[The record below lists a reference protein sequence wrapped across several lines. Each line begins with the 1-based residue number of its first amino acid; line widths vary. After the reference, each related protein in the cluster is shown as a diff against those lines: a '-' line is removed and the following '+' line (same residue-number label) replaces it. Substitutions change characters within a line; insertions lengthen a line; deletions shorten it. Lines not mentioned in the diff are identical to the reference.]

1 MQKKRIFITTHT
13 LRLGGVERSLIGLLN
28 TIDYNRF
35 EVDLFLFLHDGEM
48 MPYIPKDV
56 NLLPEN
62 KTYAGLISSVKDN
75 LKWGNLNLLFAKQ
88 KAKSQA
94 KKFIKENNIQAQ
106 NLVYD
111 NYLQK
116 YSLKHL
122 PTITDQ
128 TYDLAISFLTPHYVT
143 AHKVNA
149 RKKIAWIHTDYS
161 FFEFDKKAELEMW
174 SAHDY
179 IASISD
185 NCTEGFL
192 KQFPELAPKIV
203 LIENV
208 LDTEFLKAQAD
219 EFSVKD
225 EMPTKT
231 DEFKLLSVGRFTHAK
246 NFDNVPEI
254 CKHLLDE
261 GFQVKWYLI
270 GYGGEEPKIR
280 ASIQEHGMEEH
291 VIILGKKD
299 NPYPY
304 MKACDVYIQP
314 SRFEGKAV
322 TVREAQAL
330 HKPVIITNFATSNSQ
345 LENGVDG
352 VIVPMENQA
361 CAEGIK
367 NLLENEQLREELSR
381 NCGEKDYS
389 NQSEINKLYVLIES

>member
-1 MQKKRIFITTHT
+1 MSKKKIFITTHT

-48 MPYIPKDV
+48 LPYIPEEV

-62 KTYAGLISSVKDN
+62 KKYAGLISSVKEN

-128 TYDLAISFLTPHYVT
+128 TYDLAISFLTPHHVT
-143 AHKVNA
+143 AHKINA
-149 RKKIAWIHTDYS
+149 KNKIAWIHTDYS
-161 FFEFDKKAELEMW
+161 FFEFDKSAEIEMW
-174 SAHDY
+174 NSYDY
-179 IASISD
+179 IASISED
-185 NCTEGFL
+185 CTQGFL

-208 LDTEFLKAQAD
+208 LDTKFLKSKANA
-219 EFSVKD
+219 FSVEA

-246 NFDNVPEI
+246 NFDNVAEI
-254 CKHLLDE
+254 CKYLLNS
-261 GFQVKWYLI
+261 GLKVKWYLI

-330 HKPVIITNFATSNSQ
+330 GKPVIITNFATSNSQ
-345 LENGVDG
+345 LENGIDG
-352 VIVPMENQA
+352 VIVPLENQA
-361 CAEGIK
+361 CANGIK
-367 NLLENEQLREELSR
+367 NVLENEQLRKKLSE
-381 NCGEKDYS
+381 NCNLRDYS
-389 NQSEINKLYVLIES
+389 NQSEINKLYALIE

>member
-28 TIDYNRF
+28 TIDYNQF

-48 MPYIPKDV
+48 MPYIPKEV

-62 KTYAGLISSVKDN
+62 KKYAGLISSVKEN

-88 KAKSQA
+88 KAKSKA

-149 RKKIAWIHTDYS
+149 QKKIAWIHTDYS
-161 FFEFDKKAELEMW
+161 FFEFDKSAEIVMW
-174 SAHDY
+174 NSYDY
-179 IASISD
+179 IASISED
-185 NCTEGFL
+185 CTQGFI
-192 KQFPELAPKIV
+192 KQFPELSSKII

-208 LDTEFLKAQAD
+208 LDTKFLKTKSNA
-219 EFSVKD
+219 FSVED
-225 EMPTKT
+225 EMPTLIG
-231 DEFKLLSVGRFTHAK
+231 EFKLLSVGRFSHQK

-261 GFQVKWYLI
+261 GFQIKWYLI
-270 GYGGEEPKIR
+270 GYGGEETKIR
-280 ASIQEHGMEEH
+280 ASIQEHDMEEH

-304 MKACDVYIQP
+304 MKASDVYIQP

-330 HKPVIITNFATSNSQ
+330 GKPVIITNFATSNSQ
-345 LENGVDG
+345 LENGIDG
-352 VIVPMENQA
+352 VIVPMDNQA
-361 CAEGIK
+361 CAKGIK
-367 NLLENEQLREELSR
+367 NVLENEQLREELSR
-381 NCGEKDYS
+381 NCSERDYS
-389 NQSEINKLYVLIES
+389 NQSEINKLYALIE

>member
-88 KAKSQA
+88 KAKSKA

-149 RKKIAWIHTDYS
+149 QNKIAWIHTDYS

-219 EFSVKD
+219 EFSVEDK
-225 EMPTKT
+225 MPTNAG
-231 DEFKLLSVGRFTHAK
+231 EFKFLSVGRFTHAK

-261 GFQVKWYLI
+261 GFQIKWYLL
-270 GYGGEEPKIR
+270 GYGGEETKIR

-304 MKACDVYIQP
+304 MKACDVYLQP

-345 LENGVDG
+345 LENGIDG
-352 VIVPMENQA
+352 VIVPMENQS
-361 CAEGIK
+361 CAKGIK
-367 NLLENEQLREELSR
+367 NVLENEQLREELSR
-381 NCGEKDYS
+381 NCSERDYS
-389 NQSEINKLYVLIES
+389 NQSEINKLYALIE

>member
-1 MQKKRIFITTHT
+1 
-13 LRLGGVERSLIGLLN
+13 
-28 TIDYNRF
+28 
-35 EVDLFLFLHDGEM
+35 
-48 MPYIPKDV
+48 
-56 NLLPEN
+56 
-62 KTYAGLISSVKDN
+62 
-75 LKWGNLNLLFAKQ
+75 
-88 KAKSQA
+88 
-94 KKFIKENNIQAQ
+94 
-106 NLVYD
+106 
-111 NYLQK
+111 
-116 YSLKHL
+116 
-122 PTITDQ
+122 
-128 TYDLAISFLTPHYVT
+128 
-143 AHKVNA
+143 
-149 RKKIAWIHTDYS
+149 
-161 FFEFDKKAELEMW
+161 MW

-225 EMPTKT
+225 EMPTNT

-261 GFQVKWYLI
+261 GFQVKWYLL
-270 GYGGEEPKIR
+270 GFGGEEPKIR

-304 MKACDVYIQP
+304 MKACDVYLQP

-330 HKPVIITNFATSNSQ
+330 GKPVIITNFATSNSQ
-345 LENGVDG
+345 LENGIDG

-367 NLLENEQLREELSR
+367 NLLENEQLRDELSR
-381 NCGEKDYS
+381 NCGKKDYS
-389 NQSEINKLYVLIES
+389 NQSEINKLY